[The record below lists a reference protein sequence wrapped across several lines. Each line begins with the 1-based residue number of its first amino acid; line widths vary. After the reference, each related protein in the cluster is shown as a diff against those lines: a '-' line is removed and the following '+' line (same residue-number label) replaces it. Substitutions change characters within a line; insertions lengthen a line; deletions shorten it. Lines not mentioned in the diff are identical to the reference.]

1 LCTLRQHEVVGPVE
15 CPTVPESVVSDL
27 DVSVVDHAPDDDQ
40 EASDDVQEAAEP
52 VTTDGGPETTAADA
66 AEAHQ
71 SRREQLETTETVSP
85 ATPDEEA
92 VESHQEFVE
101 EIAGVPSVF
110 VVSMGR
116 GADAKPYVTKEGL
129 NYLARKMGVET
140 RAEPLSPSWEDD
152 ADMAAY
158 RGVAIDD
165 EGRRYEDVATARAEQ
180 VESTVGRENLD
191 ELASTRATNRALRLA
206 TGCGYASAEEVDGSA
221 GIDPNPEAVD
231 GGVADD

>member
-15 CPTVPESVVSDL
+15 CPTIPESVVSDL
-27 DVSVVDHAPDDDQ
+27 DVSVVDHTPDDDQ
-40 EASDDVQEAAEP
+40 EEAESDQEPSDDVVEP
-52 VTTDGGPETTAADA
+52 PTTDGGRDEPV
-66 AEAHQ
+66 
-71 SRREQLETTETVSP
+71 ETVAP

-152 ADMAAY
+152 
-158 RGVAIDD
+158 DD
-165 EGRRYEDVATARAEQ
+165 DGREYVDVATAHAEQ

-221 GIDPNPEAVD
+221 GIDPNPEAVN